1 MLMLK
6 IILLSAVLGIAYAGV
21 IGPGPYYGGPAGPG
35 PLHHYGGYAPH
46 HAALPAPYAAP
57 APKPAAPEPYDAD
70 PKYSFGYDIQDGYTG
85 DLKSQHETR
94 HGDVV
99 KGSYSVV
106 DPDGT
111 KRTVDYTADPHHGF
125 NAVVRKEPL
134 AYKPIPAPAPRP
146 QPAHALSLHVPG
158 PGPAPAPAPPLPP
171 VPKAPAPVLSYP
183 LALTAY
189 HRSAPAP
196 PAPPAHVPV
205 PVAAPLPSAHFHA
218 AYPAL
223 AHSPYAHYSA
233 ALPGPAADPHAHYY
247 HHPHH

>member
-1 MLMLK
+1 MLK
-6 IILLSAVLGIAYAGV
+6 LLLLSASLGVAYAGV
-21 IGPGPYYGGPAGPG
+21 IGPGPYYGGPAGPLHGPYAAYGPHHG
-35 PLHHYGGYAPH
+35 PLPGPYVAP
-46 HAALPAPYAAP
+46 AP

-134 AYKPIPAPAPRP
+134 AYKPAAPAP
-146 QPAHALSLHVPG
+146 HALVPG
-158 PGPAPAPAPPLPP
+158 PPPAPPLPAVPKPALPLLSYPYALGPLHRAAPAPAPAP
-171 VPKAPAPVLSYP
+171 VPAPAPAPVP
-183 LALTAY
+183 V
-189 HRSAPAP
+189 APA
-196 PAPPAHVPV
+196 H
-205 PVAAPLPSAHFHA
+205 LPTAHFHA

-223 AHSPYAHYSA
+223 AHSPYAHYPA
-233 ALPGPAADPHAHYY
+233 ALPAPAADPHAYY
-247 HHPHH
+247 HH

>member
-1 MLMLK
+1 MLK
-6 IILLSAVLGIAYAGV
+6 ISLLSAVLGIAYAGV

-35 PLHHYGGYAPH
+35 PLHHYGGYAPPH
-46 HAALPAPYAAP
+46 GPLPGPYV
-57 APKPAAPEPYDAD
+57 APKPVAPEPYDPE

-134 AYKPIPAPAPRP
+134 AYKAPAHLAPIIAPAPAPAP
-146 QPAHALSLHVPG
+146 APAHLHYAG
-158 PGPAPAPAPPLPP
+158 PAPAPPLPP
-171 VPKAPAPVLSYP
+171 VPKAPLLSYP
-183 LALTAY
+183 LALGPL
-189 HRSAPAP
+189 HRAPGPAPAP
-196 PAPPAHVPV
+196 APAPAPVPV
-205 PVAAPLPSAHFHA
+205 PVAAPVLPTAHFHA

-223 AHSPYAHYSA
+223 AHSPYAHYPA
-233 ALPGPAADPHAHYY
+233 PVPGPAPVDPHAYY
-247 HHPHH
+247 HH

>member
-1 MLMLK
+1 MLK
-6 IILLSAVLGIAYAGV
+6 ISLLSAVLGIAYAGV

-35 PLHHYGGYAPH
+35 PLHHYGGYAPQH
-46 HAALPAPYAAP
+46 GPLPGPYV
-57 APKPAAPEPYDAD
+57 APKPAAPEPYDPD

-134 AYKPIPAPAPRP
+134 AYKAPAHLAPVIAPAPAPV
-146 QPAHALSLHVPG
+146 PAHYG
-158 PGPAPAPAPPLPP
+158 PAPAPPLPP
-171 VPKAPAPVLSYP
+171 VPKAPLLSYP
-183 LALTAY
+183 LALGPY
-189 HRSAPAP
+189 HRAAPAP
-196 PAPPAHVPV
+196 APAPGPAPAPAPAPVSV
-205 PVAAPLPSAHFHA
+205 PVATPVLPSAHFHA

-223 AHSPYAHYSA
+223 AHSPYAHYPAPGSA
-233 ALPGPAADPHAHYY
+233 PAPVDPHAYY
-247 HHPHH
+247 HH

>member
-6 IILLSAVLGIAYAGV
+6 ILFVTTLLALGHCGV
-21 IGPGPYYGGPAGPG
+21 VGPYAHYGPGPG
-35 PLHHYGGYAPH
+35 PLHYG
-46 HAALPAPYAAP
+46 PYGPYPGPVAHVAP
-57 APKPAAPEPYDAD
+57 APKPAAPEPYDPA

-111 KRTVDYTADPHHGF
+111 KRTVDYTADPHNGF

-134 AYKPIPAPAPRP
+134 AYK
-146 QPAHALSLHVPG
+146 AHAPVAVA
-158 PGPAPAPAPPLPP
+158 PAPAPAPPLPP
-171 VPKAPAPVLSYP
+171 VPKAPAPAPLP
-183 LALTAY
+183 LAYPAAY
-189 HRSAPAP
+189 HVAPAP
-196 PAPPAHVPV
+196 AHG
-205 PVAAPLPSAHFHA
+205 PLPGPLPGPHFHA

-223 AHSPYAHYSA
+223 APGPYAHADAHGHY
-233 ALPGPAADPHAHYY
+233 GPYY
-247 HHPHH
+247 HK

>member
-1 MLMLK
+1 M
-6 IILLSAVLGIAYAGV
+6 I
-21 IGPGPYYGGPAGPG
+21 
-35 PLHHYGGYAPH
+35 PLT
-46 HAALPAPYAAP
+46 AP
-57 APKPAAPEPYDAD
+57 APKPSAPEPYDAD

-134 AYKPIPAPAPRP
+134 AYKHVAPLPAAPAPAP
-146 QPAHALSLHVPG
+146 HALPL
-158 PGPAPAPAPPLPP
+158 APVPAPPLPP
-171 VPKAPAPVLSYP
+171 VPKPALPLLSYPFALTALHRAPGPAPAPAPAPAPVP
-183 LALTAY
+183 VPV
-189 HRSAPAP
+189 SAPA
-196 PAPPAHVPV
+196 H
-205 PVAAPLPSAHFHA
+205 LPTAHFHA

-223 AHSPYAHYSA
+223 THSPYAHYPA
-233 ALPGPAADPHAHYY
+233 GPPAPAADPHAYY
-247 HHPHH
+247 HH

>member
-1 MLMLK
+1 MLK
-6 IILLSAVLGIAYAGV
+6 IFLLSAVLGIAYAGV
-21 IGPGPYYGGPAGPG
+21 IGPGPYYGPA
-35 PLHHYGGYAPH
+35 LHGYAGYAPH
-46 HAALPAPYAAP
+46 PGPLPAYVAP
-57 APKPAAPEPYDAD
+57 VAPKAPAPEPYDPD

-134 AYKPIPAPAPRP
+134 AYKPAPAPA
-146 QPAHALSLHVPG
+146 HLHLPG
-158 PGPAPAPAPPLPP
+158 PAPAPPLPA
-171 VPKAPAPVLSYP
+171 VPKAPLLSYP
-183 LALTAY
+183 LALTAL
-189 HRSAPAP
+189 HRAAPAP
-196 PAPPAHVPV
+196 APIPV
-205 PVAAPLPSAHFHA
+205 PVAPVPAPAAPHHLPTAHFHA

-223 AHSPYAHYSA
+223 AHSPFAHYPA
-233 ALPGPAADPHAHYY
+233 PAPAPAPAPLPVDPHAYY
-247 HHPHH
+247 HH